1 MGKMKYL
8 FLLLILLI
16 PISVQSAEV
25 SFKDTLHSAI
35 NNSFDLKMST
45 LDIGISKAQL
55 SATRADWYPT
65 LSLQFNSEYNKDLQN
80 GKGTYAYAGNTMI
93 IPYTQYRDML
103 YFTVSYN
110 LLDFGIQGKK
120 VNIAKKELLQKEVS
134 YNMQLKE
141 LKLKILDLYT
151 KAQISNN
158 AINTKKEILLLY
170 ENMFKNKERMFKAGI
185 NNKLTVMDEAVKI
198 AKTQNE
204 IETSLL
210 ELKEALEDLSHYTNI
225 KYDVANLSMLPID
238 DEFYKSI
245 GDKQEADNP
254 VIQTK
259 IQKREYN
266 FEFDPNN
273 TDEAKYY
280 DLEIEKKESELSIL
294 KRQLLPSF
302 RVYTGYSL
310 YGQNPNN
317 YYTSYQDIS
326 QRSFVVGISSQYT
339 LFDGFKNRANR
350 KKTKLEIEKLKV
362 EKEKKLSE
370 LTNRYQKSVNSYET
384 YSTELE
390 NNKKMLINV
399 KDKYD
404 AVNRLIVRKLTEQA

>member
-158 AINTKKEILLLY
+158 AINTKKEILLL
-170 ENMFKNKERMFKAGI
+170 
-185 NNKLTVMDEAVKI
+185 V
-198 AKTQNE
+198 
-204 IETSLL
+204 
-210 ELKEALEDLSHYTNI
+210 
-225 KYDVANLSMLPID
+225 
-238 DEFYKSI
+238 
-245 GDKQEADNP
+245 
-254 VIQTK
+254 
-259 IQKREYN
+259 
-266 FEFDPNN
+266 
-273 TDEAKYY
+273 
-280 DLEIEKKESELSIL
+280 
-294 KRQLLPSF
+294 
-302 RVYTGYSL
+302 
-310 YGQNPNN
+310 
-317 YYTSYQDIS
+317 
-326 QRSFVVGISSQYT
+326 
-339 LFDGFKNRANR
+339 
-350 KKTKLEIEKLKV
+350 
-362 EKEKKLSE
+362 
-370 LTNRYQKSVNSYET
+370 
-384 YSTELE
+384 
-390 NNKKMLINV
+390 
-399 KDKYD
+399 
-404 AVNRLIVRKLTEQA
+404 